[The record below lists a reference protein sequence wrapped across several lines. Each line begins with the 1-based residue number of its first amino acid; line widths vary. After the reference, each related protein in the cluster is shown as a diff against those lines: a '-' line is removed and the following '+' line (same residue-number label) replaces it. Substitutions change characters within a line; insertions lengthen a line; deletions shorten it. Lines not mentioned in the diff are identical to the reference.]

1 MKSIITFGSLETP
14 DSIFELAE
22 ERTRELRSRS
32 IKIIQSEEQ
41 DEKRMKKSR
50 QNVRDLRD
58 TVKYTITRVIRS
70 QRREEKGAER
80 IFEEIMVENVQNLMK
95 NINLHIQEDK

>member
-80 IFEEIMVENVQNLMK
+80 IFEEIMSKNFPNL
-95 NINLHIQEDK
+95 

>member
-1 MKSIITFGSLETP
+1 MKSIISFGSLETP

-80 IFEEIMVENVQNLMK
+80 IFEEIMSKNFPNL
-95 NINLHIQEDK
+95 